1 MATTDTCLP
10 RLRVFLDA
18 SLLTALVLTGLA
30 LRRRVVSSGPPSK
43 PDDLYYDH
51 LNRTFRRS
59 VAGSPSVGDPGTRA
73 GSGDR
78 LPDLTLA
85 RGALPH
91 AVHWLHVRGRGAQ
104 CEGGAAH
111 HRL

>member
-59 VAGSPSVGDPGTRA
+59 VAGSPATLKTGINRANRGWYVGDKLEKNVLKTA
-73 GSGDR
+73 KIS
-78 LPDLTLA
+78 TM
-85 RGALPH
+85 
-91 AVHWLHVRGRGAQ
+91 VI
-104 CEGGAAH
+104 
-111 HRL
+111 